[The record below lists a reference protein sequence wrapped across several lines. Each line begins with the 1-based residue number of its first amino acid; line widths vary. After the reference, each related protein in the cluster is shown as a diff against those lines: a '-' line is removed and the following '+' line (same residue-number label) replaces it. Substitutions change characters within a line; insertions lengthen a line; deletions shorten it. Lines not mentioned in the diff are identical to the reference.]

1 MLASERL
8 ASARFFFN
16 LVSDTEMIHDE
27 EGLSL
32 PPEGDVMG
40 HIAHA
45 LEDLHQN
52 SMLASA
58 EWQGWH
64 VVITNCSGQTVLS
77 FALGYPCLECT
88 PSPLN

>member
-1 MLASERL
+1 
-8 ASARFFFN
+8 
-16 LVSDTEMIHDE
+16 
-27 EGLSL
+27 
-32 PPEGDVMG
+32 MG

-52 SMLASA
+52 GMLASA

-64 VVITNCSGQTVLS
+64 VVITDCSGQTLLS